1 MKSFFDDFLR
11 QGYTIQKVENLD
23 FLNKL
28 KLKIKEELV
37 RDELDLIHKNCSPSE
52 INSLRISLFR
62 KINNIKN
69 WENQYFSL
77 AASKLTDLLG
87 PDLSIQS
94 KLISYKYHND
104 NIKTFS

>member
-37 RDELDLIHKNCSPSE
+37 RDE
-52 INSLRISLFR
+52 
-62 KINNIKN
+62 
-69 WENQYFSL
+69 
-77 AASKLTDLLG
+77 
-87 PDLSIQS
+87 
-94 KLISYKYHND
+94 
-104 NIKTFS
+104 